1 MKRTLNFLLGFN
13 YYYCALAVS
22 LLNLVIAYPSIAEPF
37 ESANCLYFERQNGEP
52 ESEPIIEDSECEI
65 ESTGNTVIIHWSNGS
80 RTQVQFS
87 SSDTAEI
94 EGYTA
99 YVHRSEAICVIWN
112 PSQRHGNERTICY
125 SFQ

>member
-22 LLNLVIAYPSIAEPF
+22 LLNLVIAYPSIAEPL

-52 ESEPIIEDSECEI
+52 ESEPIIEDSGCKI
-65 ESTGNTVIIHWSNGS
+65 ESMGNTVIIHWSNGVL
-80 RTQVQFS
+80 TQIKFI
-87 SSDTAEI
+87 SSDRAEI

-99 YVHRSEAICVIWN
+99 YVHRSEAICIFWN
-112 PSQRHGNERTICY
+112 PSGRELNQVGICY
-125 SFQ
+125 NYQ